1 MSRLLPAILL
11 ILPSVLGCDVPI
23 EANLSTPSPATWIG
37 GTLRLDDGSDEAGGP
52 AILFRF
58 DCAAPPPPLGSG
70 TPLDFVV
77 IPEDQFQAGSAS
89 FVFPLVPADSC
100 SLLGGFVDRDRDFH
114 YAYSVAAQ
122 ASRGD
127 LAVAATVVQVGTSE
141 EDSDW
146 VDPVEGIL
154 LRADTPVPLERP
166 AFVPRGISS
175 GAVESPTLAL
185 DEGGGAQADALFLL
199 SSTDIQSELVDV
211 SAPVFTVVF
220 AADGDGDGAAD
231 DLNGDGL
238 PDIEWPK
245 IVIRRLDSVDPQGL
259 SLSDPPLQL
268 AAVVLPVNPAAPTAP
283 ETDLIGQALA
293 LGIPFDGQSVLPATS
308 LAVVVPGLVVTSL
321 EPLEL
326 SPISDLVASGSEV
339 LGGYQLLVMNSSGQ
353 TWSLPNELSQ
363 YGIEDQG
370 LPLLVETVGSVERSA
385 GLQGRSTSR

>member
-1 MSRLLPAILL
+1 MSRYLLAVLLLLPSL
-11 ILPSVLGCDVPI
+11 VGCTVPI
-23 EANLSTPSPATWIG
+23 EANLSTPTPATWIG
-37 GTLRLDDGSDEAGGP
+37 GTVRLDDGSDEAGGP

-77 IPEDQFQAGSAS
+77 VPEDHFDAGSAP
-89 FVFPLVPADSC
+89 FVFPLVPAGSC

-127 LAVAATVVQVGTSE
+127 LGIGASIVQVGTVE
-141 EDSDW
+141 PGSDW
-146 VDPVEGIL
+146 VEPVQGLL
-154 LRADTPVPLERP
+154 LRADTEVPLERP
-166 AFVPRGISS
+166 AFVPRAIPS
-175 GAVESPTLAL
+175 GVVESPALLL
-185 DEGGGAQADALFLL
+185 DEAGLSQADALFLL
-199 SSTDIQSELVDV
+199 GSTDIESDLVDV

-220 AADGDGDGAAD
+220 APDGDGDGVAD

-238 PDIEWPK
+238 PDVVWPK
-245 IVIRRLDSVDPQGL
+245 VVIRRLDPEDPQGL
-259 SLSDPPLQL
+259 SLSDPPIQL
-268 AAVVLPVNPAAPTAP
+268 AAVVLSVNPANPAAP

-293 LGIPFDGQSVLPATS
+293 LGIPFDGESVLPATS

-326 SPISDLVASGSEV
+326 SPIGDVAASGSEV
-339 LGGYQLLVMNSSGQ
+339 LGSYQLLVMNSTGQ

-363 YGIEDQG
+363 YGDDDQG
-370 LPLLVETVGSVERSA
+370 LSLRVETAGSAKRRVL
-385 GLQGRSTSR
+385 LQGRSTRR